1 MSESKFLRHGMEIY
15 IYMPLPSIS
24 DIKAQVSL
32 SFVLISTMLFG
43 FQYLQPTAFQ
53 EFQLVIFVECLAYYI
68 PTVVI

>member
-32 SFVLISTMLFG
+32 SFVFLEVPLISTMLFG

-53 EFQLVIFVECLAYYI
+53 VGLDKSFSWSFL
-68 PTVVI
+68 